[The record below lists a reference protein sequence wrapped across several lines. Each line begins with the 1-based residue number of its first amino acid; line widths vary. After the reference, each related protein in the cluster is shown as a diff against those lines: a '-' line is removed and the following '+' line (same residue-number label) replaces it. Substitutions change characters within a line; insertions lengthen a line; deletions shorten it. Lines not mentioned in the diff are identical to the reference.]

1 MLLLKPRFWPPSPT
15 LPPRST
21 ALRFAATVLVALAGV
36 TVAVALPLLAEHRVV
51 AWKGGKTLSPNFLW
65 ALTLALSQLAA
76 APATVADATQ
86 RRPKRARSEV
96 LALPAPPDQHAH

>member
-1 MLLLKPRFWPPSPT
+1 MPGGGRHADFHSVQHVT
-15 LPPRST
+15 LAS
-21 ALRFAATVLVALAGV
+21 VLVCN
-36 TVAVALPLLAEHRVV
+36 PLLAEHRVV